1 MMNNFIHEVIKTNIK
16 TNIQNKMRKI
26 ILKPKTLKDLMLL
39 IKVGESKIVKYHE
52 YVPEHVRRVASRLNK
67 EGYVYKANASQ
78 VDGGIIVTRLK

>member
-1 MMNNFIHEVIKTNIK
+1 
-16 TNIQNKMRKI
+16 
-26 ILKPKTLKDLMLL
+26 MLL